1 MGRRGNGEGSIY
13 EHKRNGTKVGYRGS
27 YTVYAAAGPKRR
39 YVSGK
44 TREEVRQKLAKA
56 IANRDGG
63 LVFDAG
69 DQKVGEYLERW
80 LETSVRGSVRV
91 STYESYRR
99 QVRRYV
105 VPAIGSVKLK
115 KLSAM
120 HVQGTYRSM
129 LDRGLSPRTVQYT
142 HAVLHRALKQAVRWG
157 LVPRNV
163 CEDVDRP
170 RLQREEMHPLDR
182 EQARRLLK
190 AAEEDRLEVL
200 YVLALHTGMRPGE
213 LLGLKW
219 DDVDLNATGGSLR
232 VNRALSDGKLTAT
245 KTKRSRRRIDLSAGS
260 VAALKA
266 HRKRQLEERMQKA
279 GLWRDHGLVF
289 PSAVGTPL
297 SHRNVVRAF
306 KGLLKRAGLPQSIR
320 LYDLRHT
327 CATLLLS
334 SNVHPKYVQELLG
347 HASIAL
353 TLDTYS
359 HVLKGMDGGIGGAM
373 DEALG

>member
-1 MGRRGNGEGSIY
+1 MSKNGNGEGSIY
-13 EHKRNGTKVGYRGS
+13 EHKRNGKKVGYRGS
-27 YTVYAAAGPKRR
+27 YTVYTAAGPKRR

-44 TREEVRQKLAKA
+44 TREETRQKLTKA
-56 IANRDGG
+56 MADRDGG

-69 DQKVGEYLERW
+69 GQSVGEYLERW
-80 LETSVRGSVRV
+80 LETSVSGSVRE
-91 STYESYRR
+91 STYASYCR
-99 QVRRYV
+99 QARRYL
-105 VPAIGSVKLK
+105 VPTIGSVKLK

-120 HVQGTYRSM
+120 HVQGIYRSM
-129 LDRGLSPRTVQYT
+129 LNRGLASRAVQYT

-163 CEDVDRP
+163 CEDVNRP
-170 RLQREEMHPLDR
+170 RLRREEMRPLDR
-182 EQARRLLK
+182 EQARCLLE
-190 AAEEDRLEVL
+190 AAEGDRFEAL
-200 YVLALHTGMRPGE
+200 YVLAVRTGMRPGE

-219 DDVDLNATGGSLR
+219 EDVDLDGNGGSLR
-232 VNRALSDGKLTAT
+232 VNCALSDGKLAEP
-245 KTKRSRRRIDLSAGS
+245 KRNRSRRRIDLSAGS
-260 VAALKA
+260 IVALKV

-289 PSAVGTPL
+289 PSSVGTPL

-306 KGLLKRAGLPQSIR
+306 KQLLKRASLPETVR

-327 CATLLLS
+327 CATLLLNG
-334 SNVHPKYVQELLG
+334 NVHPKYVQELLG
-347 HASIAL
+347 HASIAQ

-359 HVLKGMDGGIGGAM
+359 HVLKGMDGGIGAVM